1 MSPSP
6 AERVYLG
13 LGANLGAPL
22 DQLREAV
29 RRLGERVDVERVSS
43 VYRTEPIGYAEQP
56 DFYNLVVSGV
66 TRLEPRALLAEA
78 LRIEA
83 ELGRERS
90 FRDAPRTLDI
100 DLLDQ
105 GSRLLDTPELT
116 LPHPRLHERAFV
128 LVPLA
133 EIAPD
138 WVHPRLLVGA
148 AGLLQSLAGGARVE
162 RHGPLT
168 PRG

>member
-13 LGANLGAPL
+13 LGANLGSPL

-29 RRLGERVDVERVSS
+29 RRLAAVVDVDRVSS
-43 VYRTEPIGYAEQP
+43 VYRTEPVGYADQP
-56 DFYNLVVSGV
+56 DFYNLVVSGR
-66 TRLEPRALLAEA
+66 TGLEPRALLGEV

-83 ELGRERS
+83 ELGRERG
-90 FRDAPRTLDI
+90 FRNAPRTVDI

-105 GSRLLDTPELT
+105 GSRLLDAPELT

-138 WVHPRLLVGA
+138 WVHPRLRVGA
-148 AGLLQSLAGGARVE
+148 AGLLQSLTGEARVE
-162 RHGPLT
+162 WHGPLA
-168 PRG
+168 PGG